1 MGIRREVKQQAADVR
16 QNSRA
21 ARATMARLKEA
32 KAKAKSAG
40 SRPAGQKQAEED
52 GTEFRWL

>member
-1 MGIRREVKQQAADVR
+1 
-16 QNSRA
+16 
-21 ARATMARLKEA
+21 MARLKEA